1 MKIAS
6 LEEPEPEVNKAS
18 LQEAITAA
26 ETLDP
31 ARFSGTTWTALE
43 QALANAKA
51 VNDDP
56 DATQA
61 EVDAALEALNTKLSA
76 LAPRAN
82 ETTLLNDFSGTQR
95 KNGWCYGACDYDG
108 ANFTELPYEADN
120 ERYYNNGAKPE
131 LKKDFV
137 EPGSGRNAGY
147 KWIAAEDGTVSVTG
161 EYVKFA
167 NSEGTGTAFRIRLNG
182 NQELFEG
189 FTGTSASERSKS
201 FDLTLEVKAGDELL
215 FQVDPEGDDAW
226 DGGRLTVVI
235 SPAES
240 GEPETK
246 YSVSYKYDGEYP
258 EAVMSTLPKDDGQYA
273 NGETV
278 TAKEP
283 LQTAVD
289 MEEDGKVVG
298 TWTFDGWDKDSET
311 VNGADI
317 VFTGTWTYA
326 AAEPET
332 KYSVSYKYDGEYPEA
347 VMSTLPKDDGQYA
360 NGETV
365 TAKEPLQTAVDMEE
379 DGKVVGTW
387 TFDGWDKDSE
397 TVNGADIVFTG
408 TWTYAAAEPETKY
421 SVSYKYDGEYPE
433 AVMNTLPKDE
443 EKYAN
448 GEVATAK
455 MPSPSS
461 VEATKDGDRGAWEFK
476 GWDKESVKV
485 NNADVV
491 FTGTWTFRRTNNA
504 VLKDDFSAVQGTNG
518 WYYGAADYNGANF
531 GELPYDAAGTRYML
545 YDENAGNY
553 IKPELKAD
561 YAEPGS
567 GRNAAYKWVAAEN
580 GQIRVVGE
588 YVKFA
593 NSNDPAANGT
603 CFRITLMHD
612 GTISEKKFVN
622 MKGNFEAERSESF
635 DLTFDVQA
643 GDAVF
648 FLVDPE
654 LGDGGN
660 DFYDGGRITAAITPA
675 D

>member
-1 MKIAS
+1 M
-6 LEEPEPEVNKAS
+6 
-18 LQEAITAA
+18 
-26 ETLDP
+26 
-31 ARFSGTTWTALE
+31 
-43 QALANAKA
+43 
-51 VNDDP
+51 
-56 DATQA
+56 
-61 EVDAALEALNTKLSA
+61 
-76 LAPRAN
+76 
-82 ETTLLNDFSGTQR
+82 
-95 KNGWCYGACDYDG
+95 
-108 ANFTELPYEADN
+108 
-120 ERYYNNGAKPE
+120 
-131 LKKDFV
+131 

-147 KWIAAEDGTVSVTG
+147 KWIAAVDGKIKISG

-167 NSEGTGTAFRIRLNG
+167 FSEGTGTAFRIRLNG
-182 NQELFEG
+182 DEKLYEG
-189 FTGTSASERSKS
+189 FGNAPAEERSKS

-215 FQVDPEGDDAW
+215 FQVDPEGGDAN

-258 EAVMSTLPKDDGQYA
+258 ETVMNTLPKDDGQYA

-278 TAKEP
+278 AAKEP
-283 LQTAVD
+283 LQTSVD

-298 TWTFDGWDKDSET
+298 TWTFNGWDKDSET

-332 KYSVSYKYDGEYPEA
+332 KYSVSYKYDGEYPET
-347 VMSTLPKDDGQYA
+347 VMNTLPKDDGQYA

-365 TAKEPLQTAVDMEE
+365 AAKEPLQTSVDMEE

-397 TVNGADIVFTG
+397 TVNGADVVFTG
-408 TWTYAAAEPETKY
+408 TWTYTAAPEKKFTVTYQY
-421 SVSYKYDGEYPE
+421 SGTYPE

-491 FTGTWTFRRTNNA
+491 FTGTWEFSRMNKA

-518 WYYGAADYNGANF
+518 WYYGMCEWDSKNFALLSYDSEKGGYYNNG
-531 GELPYDAAGTRYML
+531 
-545 YDENAGNY
+545 
-553 IKPELKAD
+553 KPELKAD
-561 YAEPGS
+561 FVEPGN
-567 GRNAAYKWVAAEN
+567 GMNAAYKWVAAKN
-580 GQIRVVGE
+580 GKITVSGD

-593 NSNDPAANGT
+593 NSEDPNADGVCVRIFLNGSEVKWMGGEDSIQNNFSEERKVEFNEPYTVEAGSELIFAISPEKND
-603 CFRITLMHD
+603 
-612 GTISEKKFVN
+612 SW
-622 MKGNFEAERSESF
+622 
-635 DLTFDVQA
+635 
-643 GDAVF
+643 
-648 FLVDPE
+648 
-654 LGDGGN
+654 
-660 DFYDGGRITAAITPA
+660 DGGRLTVTITPA